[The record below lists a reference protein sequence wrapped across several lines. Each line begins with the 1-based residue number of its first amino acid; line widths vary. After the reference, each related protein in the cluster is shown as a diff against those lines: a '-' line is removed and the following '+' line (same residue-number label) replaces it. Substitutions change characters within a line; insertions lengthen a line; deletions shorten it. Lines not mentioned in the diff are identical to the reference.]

1 MQKSPR
7 HALISIPKVFNLNP
21 FHGYLLKI
29 ITGNPGTGKHTIAKS
44 ISKKLDLE
52 MIDINKIAI
61 EQKLVKK
68 NDGVLDVDVNKL
80 KKIIDKEASK
90 NSILVG
96 HLAPYVIS
104 AKNVE
109 VAVVLRKSPY
119 RLQSTYKKRKYSSKK
134 SLENLG
140 SEILGI
146 TYYDTIREFGQKKT
160 FQIDTS
166 SRTISDT
173 VKKVESIFRKTRT
186 KDDKVDW
193 LQMVLKK
200 GDMQK
205 FFPY

>member
-1 MQKSPR
+1 M
-7 HALISIPKVFNLNP
+7 FNLNP
-21 FHGYLLKI
+21 FHNYLLKI

-52 MIDINKIAI
+52 IIDINKIAI

-80 KKIIDKEASK
+80 KKIIDKKASK

-96 HLAPYVIS
+96 HLAPYVAS

-119 RLQSTYKKRKYSSKK
+119 RLQSIYKKRKYSSKK

-166 SRTISDT
+166 SRTISET
-173 VKKVESIFRKTRT
+173 VKKVESIFMRRT

-193 LQMVLKK
+193 LQMILKK

>member
-1 MQKSPR
+1 
-7 HALISIPKVFNLNP
+7 VFNPNP
-21 FHGYLLKI
+21 FHDYLLKI
-29 ITGNPGTGKHTIAKS
+29 ITGNPGTGKHTIAKL

-68 NDGVLDVDVNKL
+68 NDRTLDVDVNKL
-80 KKIIDKEASK
+80 KKIINKKVSED
-90 NSILVG
+90 SILVG
-96 HLAPYVIS
+96 HLAPYIVSVKYVEIS
-104 AKNVE
+104 
-109 VAVVLRKSPY
+109 VVLRKSPY
-119 RLQSTYKKRKYSSKK
+119 RLQSIYKKREYSNKK

-146 TYYDTIREFGQKKT
+146 TYYDTIHEFGQKKT

-200 GDMQK
+200 GDIQK

>member
-1 MQKSPR
+1 M
-7 HALISIPKVFNLNP
+7 N
-21 FHGYLLKI
+21 I
-29 ITGNPGTGKHTIAKS
+29 ITGSPGTGKHTIAKL
-44 ISKKLDLE
+44 ISEKLNLE
-52 MIDINKIAI
+52 VVDINKIAI
-61 EQKLVKK
+61 EQGLAKK
-68 NDGVLDVDVNKL
+68 NNGVLDVDVNKL
-80 KKIIDKEASK
+80 KKIIDKKTSK

-104 AKNVE
+104 PKNVK
-109 VAVVLRKSPY
+109 VSVVLRKSPY
-119 RLQSTYKKRKYSSKK
+119 KLQSIYKKRKYTNKK

-146 TYYDTIREFGQKKT
+146 TYYDTVHEFGNKKT

-166 SRTISDT
+166 DIPISVT
-173 VKKVESIFRKTRT
+173 AKKVESIFKRVRI
-186 KDDKVDW
+186 KDDKIDW